1 MKIPVSLLMFL
12 LVFRISCLAQT
23 QTITLTATNGFPSS
37 YSCSTGAVISVVS
50 FFSSPN
56 AEAAGGTISFH
67 NGHSLPI
74 KSYTFG
80 ENRRLS
86 ASGGVGI
93 AFSGNAIFT
102 GVTNIQVA
110 IPPSTFSRFGVLTFT
125 ITTPT
130 AQSSIP
136 ANAVV
141 IPTDATGPVQIVLES
156 SSDLVNWTTSLP
168 GIYGNT
174 HSNRFF
180 RVRAINQ

>member
-1 MKIPVSLLMFL
+1 M
-12 LVFRISCLAQT
+12 RQ
-23 QTITLTATNGFPSS
+23 
-37 YSCSTGAVISVVS
+37 Y
-50 FFSSPN
+50 
-56 AEAAGGTISFH
+56 
-67 NGHSLPI
+67 
-74 KSYTFG
+74 
-80 ENRRLS
+80 

-110 IPPSTFSRFGVLTFT
+110 IPPGTSFPVFGVLTFT